1 MTMQTN
7 VLASQARTDDGV
19 LNNYAGNAIGRTR
32 IKGIY
37 IVPSGT
43 AGSVVFKDG
52 STSGGTTKL
61 TVNTVASATQ
71 PTYMLLPGE
80 GILFDNGIY
89 VDVTSIGSVMV
100 FYG

>member
-1 MTMQTN
+1 MAMQTD
-7 VLASQARTDDGV
+7 VLASAVRTDDGV
-19 LNNYAGNAIGRTR
+19 LNNQAGSAIGPARV
-32 IKGIY
+32 KGVY

-52 STSGGTTKL
+52 SSTASTIM

-71 PTYMLLPGE
+71 PTYFLIPGE
-80 GILFDNGIY
+80 GVRFTSGIY